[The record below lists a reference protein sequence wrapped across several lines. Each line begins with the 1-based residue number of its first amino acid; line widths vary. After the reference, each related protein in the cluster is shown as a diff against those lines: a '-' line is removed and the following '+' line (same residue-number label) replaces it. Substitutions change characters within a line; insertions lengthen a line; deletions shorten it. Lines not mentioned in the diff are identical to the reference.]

1 MVAKQAK
8 LLRKALK
15 SMSITT
21 ASKKIDMND
30 SSSSESSGEN
40 SEDEQ
45 MEGVQLASQVPTHT
59 EKQIKKKPKLSRA
72 HYKEMKRELKRR
84 VKIMKSSGSKR
95 KAERMLQTKDDAIK
109 MRFLE
114 RKEGIVRMEE

>member
-1 MVAKQAK
+1 
-8 LLRKALK
+8 
-15 SMSITT
+15 MSITT

-40 SEDEQ
+40 SEDER
-45 MEGVQLASQVPTHT
+45 MESVQLASQVPTHT

>member
-1 MVAKQAK
+1 MLK
-8 LLRKALK
+8 KALK
-15 SMSITT
+15 AMTINT
-21 ASKKIDMND
+21 ASKKINMED
-30 SSSSESSGEN
+30 SSSESSG
-40 SEDEQ
+40 DEGDSQ
-45 MEGVQLASQVPTHT
+45 KMEGVQLANQVPTHT
-59 EKQIKKKPKLSRA
+59 EKQIQKKPKLSRA

-114 RKEGIVRMEE
+114 RKEGITRMETDI

>member
-1 MVAKQAK
+1 
-8 LLRKALK
+8 
-15 SMSITT
+15 MSITT

-40 SEDEQ
+40 SEDER